1 MSSGPSY
8 TAANCQ
14 MRASNL
20 VPIDQR
26 VVKKTLRLAGRRQVK
41 ENRSAR
47 QAEFRS
53 VAASYGRY
61 HDLS

>member
-47 QAEFRS
+47 QAEF
-53 VAASYGRY
+53 
-61 HDLS
+61 DP